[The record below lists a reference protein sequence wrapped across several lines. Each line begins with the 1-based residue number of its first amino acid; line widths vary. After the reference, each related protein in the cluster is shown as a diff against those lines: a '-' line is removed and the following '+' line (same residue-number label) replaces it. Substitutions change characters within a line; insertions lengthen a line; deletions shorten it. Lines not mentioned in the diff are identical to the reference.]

1 MLNEVISN
9 DDFCQSGWFLLL
21 QEKSRRDNGNCSFA
35 NGLISTP
42 TGRYC
47 CEGNDSGITKPTID
61 LICASPP
68 PEKTEMAKH
77 EIPDYRVK
85 KLFPFQPQKC
95 VHGQLLTHNAVIINL
110 SPDFP
115 HFRTTFRSNQT
126 ELISLT
132 DEDFTWIPPVNWWE
146 AADAAEK
153 QRIDKRNVC

>member
-1 MLNEVISN
+1 MSN

-47 CEGNDSGITKPTID
+47 CEGNDSEITKPTID
-61 LICASPP
+61 LICAGP
-68 PEKTEMAKH
+68 PEKTETAKH
-77 EIPDYRVK
+77 EIPDYRVN

-95 VHGQLLTHNAVIINL
+95 VHDQLITLYNTVIPFSWYSHI
-110 SPDFP
+110 P
-115 HFRTTFRSNQT
+115 HFRRTFWSNQT

-132 DEDFTWIPPVNWWE
+132 DEDFTRIPPVNWWE
-146 AADAAEK
+146 TADVAEK